1 MARHKTKRHAIFLSI
16 LPTSWITL
24 LMIALCGEVVKSEFL
39 LTAESVYYPGV
50 HYATAS
56 GNFQA

>member
-1 MARHKTKRHAIFLSI
+1 
-16 LPTSWITL
+16 
-24 LMIALCGEVVKSEFL
+24 MIALRGEGVKSEFL

-56 GNFQA
+56 SDFGSTG

>member
-1 MARHKTKRHAIFLSI
+1 MIV
-16 LPTSWITL
+16 L
-24 LMIALCGEVVKSEFL
+24 LGEVVKSEFL